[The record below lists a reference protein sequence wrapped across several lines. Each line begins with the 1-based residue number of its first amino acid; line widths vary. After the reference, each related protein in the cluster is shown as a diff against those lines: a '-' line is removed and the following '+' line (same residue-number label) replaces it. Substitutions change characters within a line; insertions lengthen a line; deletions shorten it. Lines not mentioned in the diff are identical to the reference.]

1 MKKGILRIMIA
12 LMAVMTMAVP
22 AFATTDTTN
31 VASIMQTGFDN
42 LRSELLPIIGIALAA
57 GLGIFAIFFGI
68 RKGISLLRRVGQ

>member
-1 MKKGILRIMIA
+1 MIA